1 MPVPPVATSLQF
13 TVDLNRRFYTAYR
26 PIILQCY
33 INDPDVAFV
42 RAELFVQ
49 TTPISTFVS
58 TGVLLNA
65 YEMPSTPNRYFMN
78 IMEYCRPYISSG
90 LCPLLTFPGFAYPP
104 SYCESA
110 RFYVEAWPVRYSS
123 TAVGQLVDDLTSGAH
138 SNAAVVVA
146 TNTDEQTHTSA
157 SGQYLWL
164 DKYCIANNGTQ
175 SASHATMPLTNMPFA
190 AFTDDPIGEILG
202 GWNGWPAAITD
213 PKSDNWGI
221 SVDMNDTHAPSFYY
235 LNNKKDWHWV
245 TVLGKTLDGV
255 PTWAVGFQV
264 FLPPFTS
271 QDMQRIVMHPVSLS
285 AFCTLHMGMPFY
297 GIIDISGDL
306 VSAGVQVIVQG
317 SPSGSGTGNNNY
329 WGFTESTGALRP
341 RWQGVNYSDM
351 RNGLG
356 PCGLKD
362 RIRLHWKNALGGYD
376 FFNFYGTQS
385 KNVKVSGTRYEKYN
399 DNAVRGLQG
408 NTELWT
414 KRQDEYT
421 VLSQPL
427 NKITAIWLEELVVST
442 QVWMEAYI
450 RDGSNR
456 TRESELI
463 SVNIVPGSYSTYNSE
478 DNMHF
483 VEIKFTLANARTQQR
498 G

>member
-1 MPVPPVATSLQF
+1 
-13 TVDLNRRFYTAYR
+13 
-26 PIILQCY
+26 
-33 INDPDVAFV
+33 
-42 RAELFVQ
+42 
-49 TTPISTFVS
+49 
-58 TGVLLNA
+58 
-65 YEMPSTPNRYFMN
+65 
-78 IMEYCRPYISSG
+78 
-90 LCPLLTFPGFAYPP
+90 
-104 SYCESA
+104 
-110 RFYVEAWPVRYSS
+110 
-123 TAVGQLVDDLTSGAH
+123 
-138 SNAAVVVA
+138 
-146 TNTDEQTHTSA
+146 
-157 SGQYLWL
+157 
-164 DKYCIANNGTQ
+164 
-175 SASHATMPLTNMPFA
+175 
-190 AFTDDPIGEILG
+190 
-202 GWNGWPAAITD
+202 
-213 PKSDNWGI
+213 
-221 SVDMNDTHAPSFYY
+221 
-235 LNNKKDWHWV
+235 
-245 TVLGKTLDGV
+245 
-255 PTWAVGFQV
+255 
-264 FLPPFTS
+264 
-271 QDMQRIVMHPVSLS
+271 
-285 AFCTLHMGMPFY
+285 
-297 GIIDISGDL
+297 
-306 VSAGVQVIVQG
+306 
-317 SPSGSGTGNNNY
+317 
-329 WGFTESTGALRP
+329 
-341 RWQGVNYSDM
+341 M